1 MTPTRLRSGT
11 VRWAALGLT
20 STVLLTGCG
29 AVPSFNPGVAARVA
43 DDTVSL
49 SEVDDVTASYCAAV
63 ETQLEA
69 GQSVPNSV
77 VSTQVAGSLA
87 LRNAAEQFA
96 ADEGLIGVELDPMYV
111 EQEAGL
117 VQGIAELPAE
127 QQEAVRAVN
136 LTVPFVA
143 AVELAAGEELAGGE
157 DPEAATAA
165 GHDAFVAWLDE
176 QDVRIDPRY
185 SVTIADGAV
194 ARTDTSLSVPVSDG
208 ALTSD
213 SGEPDPASV
222 AALPSTQRC
231 G

>member
-11 VRWAALGLT
+11 VRWAALALT

-29 AVPSFNPGVAARVA
+29 AVPAFNPGVAARVA

-49 SEVDDVTASYCAAV
+49 SEVEDVTASYCAAV

-96 ADEGLIGVELDPMYV
+96 AAEGLDGIEQDPTYAQ
-111 EQEAGL
+111 QETGL
-117 VQGIAELPAE
+117 AQGIVELPAD

-136 LTVPFVA
+136 LAAPYVA
-143 AVELAAGEELAGGE
+143 AVELAVGEELAGGE
-157 DPEAATAA
+157 GPEAATAA
-165 GHDAFVAWLDE
+165 GHDAFVAWLSE
-176 QDVRIDPRY
+176 QDVRIDPRF

-194 ARTDTSLSVPVSDG
+194 ARTDTSVSVPVSDS
-208 ALTSD
+208 ALSSV
-213 SGEPDPASV
+213 SGEPDPAAA